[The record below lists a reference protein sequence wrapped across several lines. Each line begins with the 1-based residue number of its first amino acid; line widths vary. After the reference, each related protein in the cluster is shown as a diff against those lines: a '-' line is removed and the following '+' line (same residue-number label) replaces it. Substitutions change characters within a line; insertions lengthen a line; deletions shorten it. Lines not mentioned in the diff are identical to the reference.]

1 MSAAERQSK
10 RKVRS
15 VTETATD
22 ERVAGAATALSLASS
37 DDFVAFVRSALT
49 KVNSKLDSIIAQQVY
64 LDTKLADIDDRVSG
78 QATVIADLTETVEL
92 NAKSIRE
99 QLNLI
104 TDMKKTISDATRDV
118 QIATTSPS

>member
-78 QATVIADLTETVEL
+78 QATVIADLTETVEF